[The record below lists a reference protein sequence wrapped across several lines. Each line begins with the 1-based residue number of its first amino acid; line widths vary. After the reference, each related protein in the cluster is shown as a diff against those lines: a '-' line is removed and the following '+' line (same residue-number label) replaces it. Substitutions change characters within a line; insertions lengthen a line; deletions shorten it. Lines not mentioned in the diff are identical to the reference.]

1 MSFPNR
7 NHKVLAIQPYP
18 TFLLVEFIS
27 VNGQFS
33 ASLEILELC
42 QVPMVIFHRSIRGF
56 GAYGLL
62 FLPQKT
68 MVGL

>member
-33 ASLEILELC
+33 ASSLEILELC

-56 GAYGLL
+56 GGYG